1 MIDIG
6 MIYDIWY
13 TQKKVFCSFPTW
25 FYNDMIGNYGQMN
38 NQVD

>member
-13 TQKKVFCSFPTW
+13 TQNTW